1 MAISIVAGDHA
12 PISPCGRC
20 RQVLYEHGGA
30 ELLLDAGEGLAP
42 KRLAE
47 LLPDAF
53 GPEDLPTRKDS

>member
-1 MAISIVAGDHA
+1 
-12 PISPCGRC
+12 
-20 RQVLYEHGGA
+20 VLYEHGGA